1 MGADQAPKPFYP
13 RVATGTNRGSKA
25 GTFMLVPYEYIA
37 KTLHRPYRNL
47 SGRIYDVPA
56 LKEQLARLRGVW
68 IPKTRWNIYLEL
80 LNAIEKLVH
89 QLRAVTTE
97 ADLSAL
103 AASGL
108 WRDFQKD
115 LQKLKEELK
124 AYFTPEH
131 PEYRFA
137 EAFFDIE
144 ARLKDELRT
153 MSWVGTVQDREKDC
167 NRRKEKSQCASTRD
181 CVWLPSGALSFKA
194 SCQYRPRQR
203 NQPLDTGKLLH
214 RPSEERLD
222 Q

>member
-1 MGADQAPKPFYP
+1 MYADQAPKPFYP
-13 RVATGTNRGSKA
+13 TVAMGANRSSKTGN
-25 GTFMLVPYEYIA
+25 FMLFPYEYIA
-37 KTLHRPYRNL
+37 KKLHKPYRNL

-56 LKEQLARLRGVW
+56 LKEELAHLRGVW
-68 IPKTRWNIYLEL
+68 IPKTRWAIYLEL
-80 LNAIEKLVH
+80 INAIEKLVH
-89 QLRAVTTE
+89 QLRAVATE
-97 ADLSAL
+97 ADLSVL

-115 LQKLKEELK
+115 LQKLKAELE

-153 MSWVGTVQDREKDC
+153 TSWAGTVQEREKDC
-167 NRRKEKSQCASTRD
+167 NRRKDKSQCASTRD
-181 CVWLPSGALSFKA
+181 CVWLPSGPFSVKA

-203 NQPLDTGKLLH
+203 NQPLDTGHLRR
-214 RPSEERLD
+214 RPSEETPD
-222 Q
+222 K